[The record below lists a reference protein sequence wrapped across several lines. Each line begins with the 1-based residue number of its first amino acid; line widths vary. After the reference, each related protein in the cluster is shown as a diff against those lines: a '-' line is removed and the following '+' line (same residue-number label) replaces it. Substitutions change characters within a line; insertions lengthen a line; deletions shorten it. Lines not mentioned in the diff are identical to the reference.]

1 LALIKE
7 TVSDWAEF
15 SRTVRETEDESEEA
29 LTTYVYAAQVDEATR
44 LEQAFTFHATN
55 ASGQFAGTTF
65 DIGAGSVKWSVNIT
79 STNAS
84 TFADG
89 VTMKYRLTG
98 LLGLAPSVNSSGGS
112 QSSSVVRRARNT
124 PQAGMTTYFLAFA
137 ADPSDPRKLAG
148 CAVEVFDAAL
158 VDGAEAAV
166 PIEHDVQVA
175 SQAEFELVLSF
186 PPFENS
192 LVYDPSLNLGVL
204 LGGGGR
210 DELDGS
216 SGGGD
221 NLGMIVAVAVAI
233 PVAVVVV
240 LAVIVVG
247 TALIIR
253 RKKLARA
260 KFRKSALVGQS
271 V

>member
-1 LALIKE
+1 
-7 TVSDWAEF
+7 
-15 SRTVRETEDESEEA
+15 VRETVDESEEA
-29 LTTYVYAAQVDEATR
+29 LTTYIYAAQVDEAAH
-44 LEQAFTFHATN
+44 LEQAFTFHSTST
-55 ASGQFAGTTF
+55 SGQFAGTTF

-89 VTMKYRLTG
+89 VTIKYRLSG
-98 LLGLAPSVNSSGGS
+98 LLGSAPNSSGSS
-112 QSSSVVRRARNT
+112 QPSVVRRARNT

-166 PIEHDVQVA
+166 PIEHDVQVG
-175 SQAEFELVLSF
+175 SQAEFELVLRF
-186 PPFENS
+186 PAFEHS
-192 LVYDPSLNLGVL
+192 LLYDPSLNLGVL

-247 TALIIR
+247 TALIMR

-260 KFRKSALVGQS
+260 KFRNSALVGQT

>member
-1 LALIKE
+1 
-7 TVSDWAEF
+7 
-15 SRTVRETEDESEEA
+15 VRETEDDSEEA
-29 LTTYVYAAQVDEATR
+29 LTTYVYAAQVDEAAR
-44 LEQAFTFHATN
+44 LEQAFTFHSTK
-55 ASGQFAGTTF
+55 ASGQFAGTSF

-89 VTMKYRLTG
+89 VTIKYRLSG
-98 LLGLAPSVNSSGGS
+98 LLGSAPNVNSSGSS
-112 QSSSVVRRARNT
+112 QPSSVVRRARNT

-166 PIEHDVQVA
+166 PIEHDVQVG
-175 SQAEFELVLSF
+175 SQAEFELVLRF
-186 PPFENS
+186 PAFEQS
-192 LVYDPSLNLGVL
+192 LLYDPSLNLGVL

-210 DELDGS
+210 DELDGGS

-240 LAVIVVG
+240 LVVIVVG
-247 TALIIR
+247 TALIMR

-260 KFRKSALVGQS
+260 KFTKSALVGQT